1 MRMSHIIL
9 MSRVLLDD
17 LSDIIK
23 TSNGSE
29 TWRNLVTYK
38 NMLRAVESMA
48 VEMSFGIIFIGNGK
62 LSTADFAR
70 FIESHKVRYDD
81 YDYYFY
87 LHNVDVQLAEE
98 YIFQSEGFLTSMRA
112 ILQSIKETPEYLNY
126 TANYKQMVFK
136 KNLTRFQFTFL

>member
-1 MRMSHIIL
+1 MF
-9 MSRVLLDD
+9 RVLLDD
-17 LSDIIK
+17 LADIIK

-48 VEMSFGIIFIGNGK
+48 VEMSFGIIFIGNGQ

-70 FIESHKVRYDD
+70 FIESHK
-81 YDYYFY
+81 
-87 LHNVDVQLAEE
+87 LAEE
-98 YIFQSEGFLTSMRA
+98 YIFQSEGFLSSMRA
-112 ILQSIKETPEYLNY
+112 ILQTIKDTPEYMNY

-136 KNLTRFQFTFL
+136 QNLTRLATITTGF

>member
-1 MRMSHIIL
+1 MSHIIF

-70 FIESHKVRYDD
+70 FIESHKVGQYSS
-81 YDYYFY
+81 
-87 LHNVDVQLAEE
+87 LVHLQ
-98 YIFQSEGFLTSMRA
+98 IFSSSSLRSTSSSLKDSSA
-112 ILQSIKETPEYLNY
+112 VCGQYSSL
-126 TANYKQMVFK
+126 
-136 KNLTRFQFTFL
+136 

>member
-1 MRMSHIIL
+1 MF
-9 MSRVLLDD
+9 RVLLDD

-38 NMLRAVESMA
+38 NMLRAIESMA

-70 FIESHKVRYDD
+70 FIESHKVR
-81 YDYYFY
+81 
-87 LHNVDVQLAEE
+87 
-98 YIFQSEGFLTSMRA
+98 SEVELGWA
-112 ILQSIKETPEYLNY
+112 
-126 TANYKQMVFK
+126 VFVLK
-136 KNLTRFQFTFL
+136 GS

>member
-1 MRMSHIIL
+1 MAVVRFYTYVT
-9 MSRVLLDD
+9 RVLLDD

-48 VEMSFGIIFIGNGK
+48 VEMSFGIIFIGNGQ

-70 FIESHKVRYDD
+70 FIESHKV
-81 YDYYFY
+81 
-87 LHNVDVQLAEE
+87 
-98 YIFQSEGFLTSMRA
+98 IFE
-112 ILQSIKETPEYLNY
+112 I
-126 TANYKQMVFK
+126 
-136 KNLTRFQFTFL
+136 

>member
-1 MRMSHIIL
+1 MKELICTKAKFHNLEMTCSLRFYSYVT
-9 MSRVLLDD
+9 RVLLDD

-38 NMLRAVESMA
+38 NMLRAIESMA

-70 FIESHKVRYDD
+70 FIESHKV
-81 YDYYFY
+81 
-87 LHNVDVQLAEE
+87 L
-98 YIFQSEGFLTSMRA
+98 
-112 ILQSIKETPEYLNY
+112 
-126 TANYKQMVFK
+126 
-136 KNLTRFQFTFL
+136 

>member
-1 MRMSHIIL
+1 

-70 FIESHKVRYDD
+70 FIESHKVRQYTS
-81 YDYYFY
+81 
-87 LHNVDVQLAEE
+87 LVHLQ
-98 YIFQSEGFLTSMRA
+98 IFSSSSLRSTSSSLKDSSA
-112 ILQSIKETPEYLNY
+112 
-126 TANYKQMVFK
+126 V
-136 KNLTRFQFTFL
+136 

>member
-1 MRMSHIIL
+1 

-23 TSNGSE
+23 ASNGSE

-81 YDYYFY
+81 SSDYFVISTM
-87 LHNVDVQLAEE
+87 LICSLRR
-98 YIFQSEGFLTSMRA
+98 STSISPRD
-112 ILQSIKETPEYLNY
+112 SSP
-126 TANYKQMVFK
+126 V
-136 KNLTRFQFTFL
+136 

>member
-1 MRMSHIIL
+1 MTCPLRFYSYVT
-9 MSRVLLDD
+9 RVLLDD

-38 NMLRAVESMA
+38 NMLRAIESMA

-70 FIESHKVRYDD
+70 FIESHKVRSEVEQGLAV
-81 YDYYFY
+81 F
-87 LHNVDVQLAEE
+87 VQKVHSVAEC
-98 YIFQSEGFLTSMRA
+98 
-112 ILQSIKETPEYLNY
+112 
-126 TANYKQMVFK
+126 
-136 KNLTRFQFTFL
+136 

>member
-1 MRMSHIIL
+1 MF
-9 MSRVLLDD
+9 RVLLDD

-48 VEMSFGIIFIGNGK
+48 VEMSFGIIFIGNGQ

-70 FIESHKVRYDD
+70 FIESHK
-81 YDYYFY
+81 
-87 LHNVDVQLAEE
+87 LAEE
-98 YIFQSEGFLTSMRA
+98 YIFQSEGFLSSMRA
-112 ILQSIKETPEYLNY
+112 ILQTIKDTPEYMNY

-136 KNLTRFQFTFL
+136 QNLTRLATITTGF

>member
-1 MRMSHIIL
+1 MF
-9 MSRVLLDD
+9 RVLLDD

-23 TSNGSE
+23 ASNGSE

-48 VEMSFGIIFIGNGK
+48 VEMSFGIIFIGNGQ

-81 YDYYFY
+81 SM
-87 LHNVDVQLAEE
+87 LSVI
-98 YIFQSEGFLTSMRA
+98 IFVIFTMLICSLRRSTSISPRD
-112 ILQSIKETPEYLNY
+112 SSP
-126 TANYKQMVFK
+126 V
-136 KNLTRFQFTFL
+136 

>member
-1 MRMSHIIL
+1 MF
-9 MSRVLLDD
+9 RVLLDD

-38 NMLRAVESMA
+38 NMLRAIESMA

-70 FIESHKVRYDD
+70 FIESHKVR
-81 YDYYFY
+81 
-87 LHNVDVQLAEE
+87 
-98 YIFQSEGFLTSMRA
+98 
-112 ILQSIKETPEYLNY
+112 
-126 TANYKQMVFK
+126 
-136 KNLTRFQFTFL
+136 RFSRIHFSRCFPVS

>member
-1 MRMSHIIL
+1 MF
-9 MSRVLLDD
+9 RVLLDD
-17 LSDIIK
+17 LSAIIK
-23 TSNGSE
+23 ASNGSE

-70 FIESHKVRYDD
+70 FIESHK
-81 YDYYFY
+81 
-87 LHNVDVQLAEE
+87 LAEE
-98 YIFQSEGFLTSMRA
+98 YIFQSEGFLSSMRA
-112 ILQSIKETPEYLNY
+112 ILQTIKDTPEYLNY

-136 KNLTRFQFTFL
+136 QNLTRFGKINITGNDLT